1 VELQATAVVAGDVHT
16 VSVLVQEG
24 GVVNGRVI
32 MTAPP
37 AEPSRRGKVRLTPEL
52 AER

>member
-1 VELQATAVVAGDVHT
+1 MGDAQWMRLRNT

-32 MTAPP
+32 MSPP
-37 AEPSRRGKVRLTPEL
+37 APDSGRKSKFRISPEL

>member
-1 VELQATAVVAGDVHT
+1 

-24 GVVNGRVI
+24 GVVNGRVV
-32 MTAPP
+32 MSAPAP
-37 AEPSRRGKVRLTPEL
+37 ESGRRGKVRLSPEL